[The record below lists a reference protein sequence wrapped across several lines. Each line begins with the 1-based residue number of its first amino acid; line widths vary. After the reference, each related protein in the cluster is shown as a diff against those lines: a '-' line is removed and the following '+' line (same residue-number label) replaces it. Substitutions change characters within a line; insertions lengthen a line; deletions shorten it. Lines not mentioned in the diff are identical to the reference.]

1 MTQGSCRLA
10 TTHLLESDVTR
21 VLFKFPGE
29 STNFL
34 GVDLPQAD
42 IDTALAA
49 SAPYGMDLPPAWF
62 QTCACG
68 RTFSLPQAYTY
79 HKRGCQRTKKRLSG
93 ALERAREVW
102 QAKKRQ
108 KTEKHASDVLA
119 STNLDVISEPVTNEF
134 PEFPTQPAAPTVGFH
149 FNIVP
154 CSMY

>member
-1 MTQGSCRLA
+1 
-10 TTHLLESDVTR
+10 VTR
-21 VLFKFPGE
+21 VPFKFPGE
-29 STNFL
+29 STTFL
-34 GVDLPQAD
+34 GADLSVD

-62 QTCACG
+62 QTCDCG

-79 HKRGCQRTKKRLSG
+79 HKRSCQRTKKRLSG
-93 ALERAREVW
+93 ALERARGVW
-102 QAKKRQ
+102 KAKKRQ

-119 STNLDVISEPVTNEF
+119 STTTLDVTEPVTNEF
-134 PEFPTQPAAPTVGFH
+134 ATPAASTVGFH